1 MQVGGEAP
9 PLTVVFVGPHPEWMS
24 AYLQSQRVRA
34 TFVALT
40 PAQYRAQ
47 AGMRP
52 FHSFYRLRNGRV
64 ADVLAPNATPAWEAR
79 LRTGETCAGWCYA
92 GPHGGEYICCGVTT
106 KPAPNP

>member
-1 MQVGGEAP
+1 
-9 PLTVVFVGPHPEWMS
+9 VVFVGPHPEWMS

-52 FHSFYRLRNGRV
+52 FHSFYRLRDGRV

-79 LRTGETCAGWCYA
+79 LRAWAADITRGSVA
-92 GPHGGEYICCGVTT
+92 
-106 KPAPNP
+106 NPSPRAAHRR